1 MNGIACALTALAA
14 TYVGGEL
21 PGSAEQAYEEHF
33 MDCEDC
39 LCAVE
44 VWRAMV
50 QGLRERDQAM
60 QPGLD
65 PRGSRR
71 QQIPVRRGPR
81 SFAYILA
88 RIGSGKDSEGAA
100 PAGSMSLS

>member
-1 MNGIACALTALAA
+1 MNGIACTLATLAA
-14 TYVGGEL
+14 SYVGGEL

-60 QPGLD
+60 QSARARPGGLT
-65 PRGSRR
+65 
-71 QQIPVRRGPR
+71 
-81 SFAYILA
+81 
-88 RIGSGKDSEGAA
+88 AA
-100 PAGSMSLS
+100 TEPGR